1 MIIFVDCISCLPCF
15 FIFSFWTQ
23 NNKMH
28 SLLKH
33 SFSFASTFAR
43 TWNIALFLIIRG
55 TEGSFSIPST
65 YLKHF
70 ILCCT
75 TNTFLFYYSL
85 ITTAALT
92 SSTHFCLFEDSLEE
106 CLRVGGC
113 WKWISCRQKPAKGKI
128 FRLYF
133 WFLYECKVGLLSRNN
148 NIIRD
153 NDLSLT
159 RATGIPLKV
168 NDITNY
174 ISTSIISEYL
184 MNSL

>member
-1 MIIFVDCISCLPCF
+1 MLRRSV
-15 FIFSFWTQ
+15 SFT
-23 NNKMH
+23 
-28 SLLKH
+28 
-33 SFSFASTFAR
+33 STFTR
-43 TWNIALFLIIRG
+43 TWNIGLFFTIRG

-70 ILCCT
+70 ILWCT
-75 TNTFLFYYSL
+75 AKTFLFYYSL

-113 WKWISCRQKPAKGKI
+113 WKCISCGQKPAKGKI

-133 WFLYECKVGLLSRNN
+133 WFLYECKVRLLSRN

-159 RATGIPLKV
+159 RATDIPLKA
-168 NDITNY
+168 NTITK
-174 ISTSIISEYL
+174 
-184 MNSL
+184 